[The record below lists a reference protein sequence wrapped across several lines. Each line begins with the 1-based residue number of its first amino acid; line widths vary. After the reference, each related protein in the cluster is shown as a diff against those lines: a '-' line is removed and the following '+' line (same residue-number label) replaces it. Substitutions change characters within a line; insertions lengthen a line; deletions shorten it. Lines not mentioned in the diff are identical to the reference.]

1 MQFPRQKVKVL
12 AKVGRRREGLAAT
25 REGEMGDMRRREVL
39 GLAAAAAAGSAA
51 AQTAKPDAA
60 EARRAALIRHVET
73 GPGVPVVTPVIE
85 TSNGKVQGLIR
96 GGIASFRGIRY
107 GAPPVGPLRWR
118 PPQKPAP
125 WKTTADCS
133 NYGAPAMQMA
143 GEIGAPATDFA
154 MQMTQVFTT
163 PSDLKIQNEDCLF
176 LNVWT
181 PACDAKKRPVMVWM
195 HGGGF
200 AFGSAGQ
207 PIYDCEGLARHGDV
221 VAVSMNH
228 RLNAFGFLYLGE
240 LMGPDFAASGNLGML
255 DLVACLEWVRDN
267 IAAFGGDP
275 GNVTIMGQSG
285 GGEKVSILMAMPAA
299 KGLFHKASIQS
310 GPGLRVGRKEAAT
323 VGARKVLAELGV
335 APGDIKALQAVPAQ
349 GILAAVDAVNAKMGP
364 GFGFGPPPGIP
375 LEPVL
380 DGVVVPRD
388 PFDPD
393 APAVSADV
401 PLLIGFVKDEMT
413 LFVAGEPWFGR
424 LTEDQLAKMTAP
436 FGAKGK
442 ALIDAWRAIE
452 PSYTPTYLLTAA
464 ISSNFGLAG
473 SVKLAERKA
482 AQAAAGGAPVYMWN
496 MTWATPVDGGIF
508 KTPHTMEIPFMLYSF
523 DEVRTFVG
531 PGPGPRRMGDQL
543 CGAWV
548 AFART
553 GRPNGPLTPPWP
565 AYEPTRRA
573 TMVFDLKSQV
583 VDDPNATVR
592 KIVAA

>member
-1 MQFPRQKVKVL
+1 MGEGV
-12 AKVGRRREGLAAT
+12 RRREMMGLAAGALT
-25 REGEMGDMRRREVL
+25 
-39 GLAAAAAAGSAA
+39 LAGGAG
-51 AQTAKPDAA
+51 AQVARPATA
-60 EARRAALIRHVET
+60 EAARAATAHYVET

-85 TSNGKVQGLIR
+85 TPAGKVQGLVH
-96 GGIASFRGIRY
+96 GGVLTFLGLRY
-107 GAPPVGPLRWR
+107 GAAPIGPLRWR
-118 PPQKPAP
+118 PPQKPKP
-125 WKTTADCS
+125 WTTVADCS
-133 NYGAPAMQMA
+133 HYGAPAMQMA
-143 GEIGAPATDFA
+143 GGTIAAPVSDFG
-154 MQMTQVFTT
+154 MQMDQVFTT

-181 PACDAKKRPVMVWM
+181 PGCDARRRPVMVWI

-207 PIYDCEGLARHGDV
+207 PIYDCEGLARHGEV

-228 RLNAFGFLYLGE
+228 RLNAFGYLYLGE
-240 LMGPDFAASGNLGML
+240 VMGPDFAASGNLGML

-275 GNVTIMGQSG
+275 ANVTIMGQSG
-285 GGEKVSILMAMPAA
+285 GGAKVSALMAMPAA

-310 GPGLRVGRKEAAT
+310 GPGLKVGRKEAAT
-323 VGARKVLAELGV
+323 AGARKVLAELGV
-335 APGDIKALQAVPAQ
+335 APGDIKALQAVPALTL
-349 GILAAVDAVNAKMGP
+349 LAAVDAVNAKMGP

-375 LEPVL
+375 LEPVVDDIVL
-380 DGVVVPRD
+380 ARD

-413 LFVAGEPWFGR
+413 LFLASEPWFGR
-424 LTEDQLAKMTAP
+424 MTEADLAKMTAP

-442 ALIDAWRAIE
+442 ALIDALRAIE
-452 PSYTPTYLLTAA
+452 PTYSPTYLFTAA
-464 ISSNFGLAG
+464 ISSNFAMAG
-473 SVKLAERKA
+473 SVRLAERKA

-496 MTWATPVDGGIF
+496 LTWETPVDHGVF

-523 DEVRTFVG
+523 DRVRAFVG
-531 PGPGPRRMGDQL
+531 PGPQPKRMADQL

-553 GRPNGPLTPPWP
+553 GRPDGPLTPHWP
-565 AYEPTRRA
+565 PYDASRRA
-573 TMVFDLKSQV
+573 TMVFNLESRV
-583 VDDPNATVR
+583 VDDPNTAVR
-592 KIVAA
+592 KIVAG